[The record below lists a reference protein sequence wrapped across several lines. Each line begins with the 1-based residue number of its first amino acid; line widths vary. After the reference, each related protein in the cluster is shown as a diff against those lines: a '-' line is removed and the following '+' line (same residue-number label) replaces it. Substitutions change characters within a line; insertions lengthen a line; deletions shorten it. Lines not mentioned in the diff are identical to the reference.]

1 MLGALLTLL
10 MVGVV
15 GVVMIG
21 AVMALVG
28 MLVSVTFGI
37 IGFLLFK
44 VAPLVLVGW
53 LVMKAVG
60 RARSHPR
67 ISQADQ
73 RWLDS

>member
-21 AVMALVG
+21 VVMALIG
-28 MLVSVTFGI
+28 MVVSVTFGVF
-37 IGFLLFK
+37 GFLLFK
-44 VAPLVLVGW
+44 VAPVVLIGW

-60 RARSHPR
+60 RGRAHPR